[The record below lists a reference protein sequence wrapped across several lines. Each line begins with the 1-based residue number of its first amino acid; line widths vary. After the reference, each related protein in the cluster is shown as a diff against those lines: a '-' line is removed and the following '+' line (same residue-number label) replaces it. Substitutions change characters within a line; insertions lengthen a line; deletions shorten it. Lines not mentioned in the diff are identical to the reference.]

1 MNARPAQAC
10 GAGSARTCGRG
21 GGGGQG
27 TRPDAARRR
36 GTRAAA
42 VTAAAAK
49 VETNLWRQQQ
59 RWEPTGGGGSP
70 RVRKQL
76 PVAAGG
82 MSTYARCAHA
92 FFPAAEQNAAS
103 ISHLRQRLAAGA
115 AYGSCTNQPWGSR
128 CSSASSQPQLDP
140 HLRQLVLVG
149 PRNRLHHGQFQ
160 AGDAAALQHL
170 RGSGQG
176 GVELSSPGAGTAA
189 KQVKA
194 GGRRRSPPAPE
205 CRGREASP
213 WCSAC
218 TLDQLPGRKCGSGRH
233 RLAGNQLIA
242 TSSATPAAQPRARQ
256 QQASRC
262 LIPAAGSTDCAG
274 EIILLAHLA
283 QLAVLALLPSQHYLS
298 ASGSGGSHDSQRSGA
313 ARSPC
318 VDRGPPGCREWCD
331 GGKGKHGC
339 LVWPAAGA
347 GSGRAGSAGGGRQR
361 TCRRWRRRCCRA
373 ARSPRQVPHRSGSD
387 ALRLGSGQLLP
398 AGCCGER
405 YRHGEAGSECWACR
419 PPPGM
424 WEIGV

>member
-1 MNARPAQAC
+1 MRQVSRPA
-10 GAGSARTCGRG
+10 AGSSAGPG
-21 GGGGQG
+21 
-27 TRPDAARRR
+27 P
-36 GTRAAA
+36 RAALPGSRTAPAAQAGA
-42 VTAAAAK
+42 VEPVLHRRQVLEGAAAA
-49 VETNLWRQQQ
+49 LALA
-59 RWEPTGGGGSP
+59 S
-70 RVRKQL
+70 
-76 PVAAGG
+76 AAAPLAA
-82 MSTYARCAHA
+82 SAA
-92 FFPAAEQNAAS
+92 PAARAPGDWSTPGLAVRALGIWLGLQAS
-103 ISHLRQRLAAGA
+103 LCLGQ
-115 AYGSCTNQPWGSR
+115 SR
-128 CSSASSQPQLDP
+128 ATL
-140 HLRQLVLVG
+140 L
-149 PRNRLHHGQFQ
+149 
-160 AGDAAALQHL
+160 
-170 RGSGQG
+170 
-176 GVELSSPGAGTAA
+176 
-189 KQVKA
+189 
-194 GGRRRSPPAPE
+194 PA
-205 CRGREASP
+205 
-213 WCSAC
+213 
-218 TLDQLPGRKCGSGRH
+218 
-233 RLAGNQLIA
+233 
-242 TSSATPAAQPRARQ
+242 
-256 QQASRC
+256 ASRC